1 VFVCLQSLY
10 STNIIINSVF
20 EQFVESVI
28 WGIFCVFNMFYH
40 EFLESIDNNNNLTE
54 NVIMLTE
61 TGTQVYMLYDKIVN
75 SWSEIFVVSRCIL
88 E

>member
-1 VFVCLQSLY
+1 
-10 STNIIINSVF
+10 
-20 EQFVESVI
+20 
-28 WGIFCVFNMFYH
+28 MFYH
-40 EFLESIDNNNNLTE
+40 EFLESIDNNNNFTE